1 MEMARL
7 EGKIAIVTGAA
18 QGMGEAHARRFVAE
32 GAKVVITDINE
43 AVGNALAADLGSNAM
58 FAQLDVSNAKNWQQV
73 VAEGESRFGP
83 INILVNNAGII
94 GSVSNCADLDEGE
107 YLRICAINQTGV
119 FLGMKYVIPSM
130 KRAGGGSII
139 NISSISGIVAIY
151 GTPNVAYAA
160 SKFAVRGL
168 TKQAAIEFGGDNIR
182 VNSVHPGY
190 IRTQMMTE
198 ALTPDQIVVASAS
211 VPIKRVG
218 EVADVSN
225 LVVYLASDES
235 GFTTGTEH
243 VIDGGLTAL

>member
-1 MEMARL
+1 MMGRL
-7 EGKIAIVTGAA
+7 EGKVAVVTGAA
-18 QGMGEAHARRFVAE
+18 QGMGEAHARRFAAE
-32 GAKVVITDINE
+32 GAKTVIADINAAAGE
-43 AVGNALAADLGSNAM
+43 ALAADLGKNAM
-58 FAQLDVSNAKNWQQV
+58 FAPLDVASSANWQQV
-73 VAEGESRFGP
+73 VASAEAQFGP
-83 INILVNNAGII
+83 ISVLVNNAGVV
-94 GSVSNCADLDEGE
+94 GPVKPCDELSE
-107 YLRICAINQTGV
+107 DEFLRICTINQTGA
-119 FLGMKYVIPSM
+119 FLGMKHVIPSM

-160 SKFAVRGL
+160 SKFALRGL
-168 TKQAAIEFGGDNIR
+168 TKQAAIEYGGNNIR

-190 IRTQMMTE
+190 IRTAMMTE
-198 ALTPDQIVVASAS
+198 SLTPEQIVVASAS
-211 VPIKRVG
+211 VPIGRVG

>member
-1 MEMARL
+1 MGRL
-7 EGKIAIVTGAA
+7 EGKVAVVTGAA
-18 QGMGEAHARRFVAE
+18 QGMGEAHARRFAAE
-32 GAKVVITDINE
+32 GAKTVIADINAAAGE
-43 AVGNALAADLGSNAM
+43 ALAADLGKNAM
-58 FAQLDVSNAKNWQQV
+58 FAPLDVASSANWQQV
-73 VAEGESRFGP
+73 VASAEAQFGP
-83 INILVNNAGII
+83 ISVLVNNAGVV
-94 GSVSNCADLDEGE
+94 GPVKPCDELSE
-107 YLRICAINQTGV
+107 DEFLRICTINQTGA
-119 FLGMKYVIPSM
+119 FLGMKHVIPSM

-160 SKFAVRGL
+160 SKFALRGL
-168 TKQAAIEFGGDNIR
+168 TKQAAIEYGGNNIR

-190 IRTQMMTE
+190 IRTAMMTE
-198 ALTPDQIVVASAS
+198 SLTPEQIVVASAS
-211 VPIKRVG
+211 VPIGRVG

>member
-1 MEMARL
+1 MARL

>member
-1 MEMARL
+1 MENLA
-7 EGKIAIVTGAA
+7 GKVAIITGAA

-32 GAKVVITDINE
+32 GAKVVITDVNAE
-43 AVGNALAADLGSNAM
+43 AGEALAAEFGPDAM
-58 FAQLDVSNAKNWQQV
+58 FVKLDVSSSEGWSKA
-73 VAEGESRFGP
+73 VAEAESRFGP
-83 INILVNNAGII
+83 VSILVNNAGII
-94 GSVSNCADLDEGE
+94 GPVKACEELSEEE
-107 YLRICAINQTGV
+107 YLRICAINQTGA
-119 FLGMKYVIPSM
+119 FLGMKHVIPSM

-160 SKFAVRGL
+160 SKFAMRGL
-168 TKQAAIEFGGDNIR
+168 TKQAAIEYGGDNIR

-190 IRTQMMTE
+190 IRTAMMTE
-198 ALTPDQIVVASAS
+198 ALTPDQIVIASAS

-225 LVVYLASDES
+225 LVVYLASDAS

-243 VIDGGLTAL
+243 IIDGGLTAL